1 MEFKGSKGKW
11 YADIRSGCC
20 AVYPE
25 SKKDD
30 SNGISCYD
38 DRNIYYSNKGAVY
51 DEGYGYWTMDEESQ
65 ANALLISKSP
75 EMLEMLKEIFK
86 LINNNYDSE
95 PELMKELGFDDK
107 LFVKIEQL
115 INSAT
120 NF

>member
-1 MEFKGSKGKW
+1 MKTIEITEEQAKQMYKSGIESLKSIVESNFPNLFHEEKKW
-11 YADIRSGCC
+11 EDI
-20 AVYPE
+20 
-25 SKKDD
+25 K
-30 SNGISCYD
+30 
-38 DRNIYYSNKGAVY
+38 
-51 DEGYGYWTMDEESQ
+51 
-65 ANALLISKSP
+65 
-75 EMLEMLKEIFK
+75 EMLKEIFK